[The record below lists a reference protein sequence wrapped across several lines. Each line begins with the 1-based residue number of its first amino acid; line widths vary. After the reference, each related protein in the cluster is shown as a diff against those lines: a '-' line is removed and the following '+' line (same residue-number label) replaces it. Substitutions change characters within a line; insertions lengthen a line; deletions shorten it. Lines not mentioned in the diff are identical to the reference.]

1 MRSIATKSDLKR
13 RTLTE
18 LASNPDFITGIYN
31 YCDRWCERCPFSSRC
46 LVYASEQEGASLV
59 SQEATNGEFWR
70 RLQAVYQEA
79 RERIDEWS
87 KEAGLG
93 TGISEDDIARHQ
105 KKRRGVDTHPIAR
118 AAKKY
123 ANAAGDWFLDL
134 TEGENPAKQQVEDLE
149 ATDVVKWYQ
158 YQIAVKTMRA
168 LSERGDDIEGERSPK
183 DSDGVAKVALVGIER
198 SISAWRWIQ
207 TIIAAKADSIVPL
220 ILQLEQLR
228 IAIEREFPDARSF
241 VRPGFDEVA
250 DLSA

>member
-1 MRSIATKSDLKR
+1 MKTTATKR
-13 RTLTE
+13 RALTE
-18 LASNPDFITGIYN
+18 LASNPDLIAGIYN

-46 LVYASEQEGASLV
+46 LVYASEQEEGASLV

-70 RLQAVYQEA
+70 RLRAIYQEA

-93 TGISEDDIARHQ
+93 PDISGDDIARHR
-105 KKRRGVDTHPIAR
+105 KRRRSVDTHPIVR

-134 TEGENPAKQQVEDLE
+134 TEGENPEKEKAEDLE

-168 LSERGDDIEGERSPK
+168 LSERGDDSEEERSPK

-198 SISAWRWIQ
+198 SISAWRWLQ
-207 TIIAAKADSIVPL
+207 TMVAARADSIVPL

-250 DLSA
+250 DLNA